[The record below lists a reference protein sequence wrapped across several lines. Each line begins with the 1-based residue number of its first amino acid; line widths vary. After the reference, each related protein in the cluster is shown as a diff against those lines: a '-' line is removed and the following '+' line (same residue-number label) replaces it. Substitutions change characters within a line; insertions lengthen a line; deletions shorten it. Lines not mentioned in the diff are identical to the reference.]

1 MNLTN
6 IKNPVIK
13 VCHLFKSFDVG
24 DQKVRVL
31 KDLNFEVKTNDFLII
46 FGPSG
51 CGKSTLLHTILGL
64 EEPSS
69 GVVYFKDENIYEQKN
84 GYPTTDDQ
92 RADFRKQNIG
102 MVYQQANWI
111 KSLKVWENVAFPLTL
126 MGIDLSTRQAQAKA
140 VLNDVGMLSWADYLP
155 SQLSSGQ
162 QQKIALARALIS
174 NSPLIVA
181 DEPTGNLDFDS
192 GKDLMN
198 TLSSL
203 NTNKNKTIIMVT
215 HDLEYLKYAKT
226 IIKMLDGQISEIYKE
241 DSKDISSHLKVKGKR
256 LGGINV

>member
-1 MNLTN
+1 MNLIN
-6 IKNPVIK
+6 LKNPIIK
-13 VCHLFKSFDVG
+13 VCHLFKSFTVG
-24 DQKVRVL
+24 DQQVKVL

-69 GVVYFKDENIYEQKN
+69 GTIYFKNENIYEQKT
-84 GYPTTDDQ
+84 GYLTTDDD

-126 MGIDLSTRQAQAKA
+126 MGVDFSTRQAQAKA

-162 QQKIALARALIS
+162 QQKVALARALIS
-174 NSPLIVA
+174 NSELIIA

-203 NTNKNKTIIMVT
+203 NTNNHKTIIMVT

-226 IIKMLDGQISEIYKE
+226 IIKMLDGQISEIYQG
-241 DSKDISSHLKVKGKR
+241 SSADISSQLKVNGKR
-256 LGGINV
+256 HGGLNV